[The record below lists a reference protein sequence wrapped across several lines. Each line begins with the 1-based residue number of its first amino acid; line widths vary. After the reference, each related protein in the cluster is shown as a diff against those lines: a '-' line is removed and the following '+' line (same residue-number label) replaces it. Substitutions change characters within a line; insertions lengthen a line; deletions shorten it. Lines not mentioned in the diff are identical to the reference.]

1 MPAIQNIETL
11 ATATEEKEEADTRGR
26 EDTEKMAG
34 VEGDEVGGEVEDTGG
49 HQGGRRGASI
59 EEVEGA
65 AEGAAMRTGG
75 EGTVKKVIIFVVQ
88 STDTDRLNITYKI
101 HTNLEYFL
109 ILNLTYFTC
118 LFICNIPNIKS
129 KTYEEAIKY

>member
-1 MPAIQNIETL
+1 MIDPDHLKGFHQVPAIQNIVTL
-11 ATATEEKEEADTRGR
+11 ATATEEEEETDTRGR

-34 VEGDEVGGEVEDTGG
+34 VEGDEEGGEVEDTVGR
-49 HQGGRRGASI
+49 QGGRQGDFI
-59 EEVEGA
+59 GEVEGA

-75 EGTVKKVIIFVVQ
+75 EDTVKKIINYVVQ

-109 ILNLTYFTC
+109 ILNLT
-118 LFICNIPNIKS
+118 
-129 KTYEEAIKY
+129 

>member
-1 MPAIQNIETL
+1 MPAIQNIEIL

-49 HQGGRRGASI
+49 RQEGRLGASI
-59 EEVEGA
+59 GEVEGA

-75 EGTVKKVIIFVVQ
+75 EDTVKKIIDYVVQ
-88 STDTDRLNITYKI
+88 STDNDRLFYCFIV
-101 HTNLEYFL
+101 YFR
-109 ILNLTYFTC
+109 INW
-118 LFICNIPNIKS
+118 
-129 KTYEEAIKY
+129 

>member
-11 ATATEEKEEADTRGR
+11 ATATEEEEETDTRGR

-34 VEGDEVGGEVEDTGG
+34 VEGDEEGGEVEDTGG
-49 HQGGRRGASI
+49 HQGVRRGDFI
-59 EEVEGA
+59 GEVEGA
-65 AEGAAMRTGG
+65 AEEAAMRTGG
-75 EGTVKKVIIFVVQ
+75 EDTVKKIINYVVQ

-109 ILNLTYFTC
+109 ILSLTYFTC
-118 LFICNIPNIKS
+118 IYKCNIS
-129 KTYEEAIKY
+129 